1 MKVLDEVLN
10 EHLITKE
17 VIDMITVNP
26 INLNTQRQISFNER
40 NINNNSKV
48 GLMSLDKNAKNKIN
62 FEKDLFITQKADPVQ
77 SNPLKAI
84 GYNIVKAYNILCTP
98 KRSAAQTES
107 NYIHLPYMA

>member
-26 INLNTQRQISFNER
+26 INLNTQRQI
-40 NINNNSKV
+40 
-48 GLMSLDKNAKNKIN
+48 SLDKNAKNKIN

-98 KRSAAQTES
+98 KRRAAQTES